1 MNSVNLR
8 SVPATI
14 GQVHATTGRV
24 HATVSRVPATVDPMP
39 LTVGRRRGRMPQSIT
54 HVSYFIESNLV
65 PRICFTNESDM
76 SDGL

>member
-39 LTVGRRRGRMPQSIT
+39 LTVGRRRGENAAEYHACLIFYRVKPGT
-54 HVSYFIESNLV
+54 
-65 PRICFTNESDM
+65 SDM
-76 SDGL
+76 FHK